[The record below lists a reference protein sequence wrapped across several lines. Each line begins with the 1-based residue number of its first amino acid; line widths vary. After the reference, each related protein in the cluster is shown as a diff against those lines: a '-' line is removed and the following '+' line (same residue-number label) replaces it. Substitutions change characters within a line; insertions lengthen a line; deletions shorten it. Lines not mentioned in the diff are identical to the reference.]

1 VLLQTTTLCE
11 FANLTMSTLNVLE
24 NGMVGMLS
32 M

>member
-11 FANLTMSTLNVLE
+11 PKNLTVSTLSVLK